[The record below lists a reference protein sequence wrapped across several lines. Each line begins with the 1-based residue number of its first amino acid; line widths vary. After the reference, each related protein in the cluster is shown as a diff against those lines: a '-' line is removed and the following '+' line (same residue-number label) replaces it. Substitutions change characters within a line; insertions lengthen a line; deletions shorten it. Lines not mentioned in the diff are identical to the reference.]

1 LFVIN
6 LVLRLLRDE
15 YPEFIVSGQISQ
27 LQGTVA
33 SAALFGAIFGQ
44 LTAGSL
50 ADIIGR
56 KTIFVGTAALITIGS
71 LGSAFSFGTSFM
83 TIYR

>member
-1 LFVIN
+1 MYRRPLYFPLTQYDLFVIN

-15 YPEFIVSGQISQ
+15 YPEYTTSGQIQ
-27 LQGTVA
+27 TLQGTVA

-44 LTAGSL
+44 LTAGAL

-56 KTIFVGTAALITIGS
+56 KGTVPIGCW
-71 LGSAFSFGTSFM
+71 
-83 TIYR
+83 